1 MCDCRVLLTM
11 LNSCRPMLSET
22 PAPSLKQVSKTSLM
36 AGAGRRRTCRF
47 DTGLSLFAAGFCL
60 GSIEVLSS
68 QDLNGRFA
76 NYIEKNRFLE
86 AQLKSVEQ
94 RLKDLQ
100 SKWGT

>member
-1 MCDCRVLLTM
+1 MQDSRTHEKKTM
-11 LNSCRPMLSET
+11 
-22 PAPSLKQVSKTSLM
+22 
-36 AGAGRRRTCRF
+36 
-47 DTGLSLFAAGFCL
+47 
-60 GSIEVLSS
+60 

-100 SKWGT
+100 SKWGTHVS

>member
-1 MCDCRVLLTM
+1 M
-11 LNSCRPMLSET
+11 LRNNVGTLYK
-22 PAPSLKQVSKTSLM
+22 LWL
-36 AGAGRRRTCRF
+36 
-47 DTGLSLFAAGFCL
+47 
-60 GSIEVLSS
+60 

-100 SKWGT
+100 SKWGGYKTRD